1 MQRPKFNLEPEDS
14 AKSKTAMLTDGHMQ
28 REQELLHRQFP
39 YIEGLMRPSISTV
52 RQFAVMR
59 QEFVQVLYTGG
70 LHWVTLSTIGCKG
83 NILSSP
89 FTVTANSK
97 PSKLL
102 KIPLLRQKDNH
113 SRR

>member
-1 MQRPKFNLEPEDS
+1 M
-14 AKSKTAMLTDGHMQ
+14 A
-28 REQELLHRQFP
+28 QELLHRQFP
-39 YIEGLMRPSISTV
+39 YIEGVMQPSISTV
-52 RQFAVMR
+52 QQFAVMR
-59 QEFVQVLYTGG
+59 QEFVQVLHTGA
-70 LHWVTLSTIGCKG
+70 LHWVTVSTIGCKG